1 MIELQ
6 GIHKIYRMGAEEVHA
21 LRDVNLQIGENEFIA
36 IVGPS
41 GSGKSTMMNI
51 LGCLDSPTRGSYSLA
66 GEEVSQLRDDQL
78 ADVRNRRI
86 GFIFQ
91 SFNLL
96 PRLTALQNVELPMVY
111 AGVPAAERRRWAERA
126 LEQVGLKQRAH
137 HRPNEMSGGQRQ
149 RVAIAR
155 AMVNNPA
162 IMLADEPTGNLD
174 TKTGEE
180 IMALFHRLHREG
192 KTIILVTHESEI
204 AQQARRIVTFRDGKI
219 VDDRINEVA
228 S

>member
-1 MIELQ
+1 
-6 GIHKIYRMGAEEVHA
+6 MGAEEVHA